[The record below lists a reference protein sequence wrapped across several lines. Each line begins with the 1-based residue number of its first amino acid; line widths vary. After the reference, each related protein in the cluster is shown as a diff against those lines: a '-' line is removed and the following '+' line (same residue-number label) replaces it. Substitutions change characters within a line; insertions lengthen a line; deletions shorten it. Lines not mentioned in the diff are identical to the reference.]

1 MIVSGPPA
9 PAPSHP
15 FARSSPIGEPVS
27 ELLALPFL
35 VIGYLVG
42 GIPTGWLVARARG
55 VDIQQSGSGNIG
67 ATNVLRTL
75 GVGPALFVVV
85 MDPVKGAVA
94 TALPLL
100 LGMDNWTVA
109 AAGLATVLGN
119 NFNVFLRMQGGKGIA
134 TSLGVFLVVN
144 PVVTVVAAALG
155 IFTMAIG
162 RLVSLGSMVGMVSA
176 PLFLLASGVFPPSD
190 LALATLLALLALWRH
205 RENLKRLAN
214 GSERRLGEG
223 TRPR

>member
-1 MIVSGPPA
+1 VS
-9 PAPSHP
+9 P
-15 FARSSPIGEPVS
+15 F
-27 ELLALPFL
+27 LALPFL
-35 VIGYLVG
+35 LIGYLVG
-42 GIPTGWLVARARG
+42 SVPTGWIVARAHG
-55 VDIQQSGSGNIG
+55 LDIQQIGSGNIG
-67 ATNVLRTL
+67 ATNVLRAL
-75 GVGPALFVVV
+75 GVGPALFVVL
-85 MDPVKGAVA
+85 MDPVKGALA
-94 TALPLL
+94 TALPLV

-119 NFNVFLRMQGGKGIA
+119 NFNVFLRMRGGKGIA

-190 LALATLLALLALWRH
+190 LALATVLTLLALYRH
-205 RENLKRLAN
+205 RENLRRLAK
-214 GSERRLGEG
+214 GTERRLGER
-223 TRPR
+223 TPPR

>member
-1 MIVSGPPA
+1 MT
-9 PAPSHP
+9 
-15 FARSSPIGEPVS
+15 

-35 VIGYLVG
+35 LVGYLVG

-75 GVGPALFVVV
+75 GVGPALFVVL
-85 MDPVKGAVA
+85 MDPVKGAFA

-100 LGMDNWTVA
+100 LGMDHWTVA
-109 AAGLATVLGN
+109 ATGLATVLGN

-144 PVVTVVAAALG
+144 PVVTAVAAALG

-190 LALATLLALLALWRH
+190 LALATVLALLALWRH
-205 RENLKRLAN
+205 RENLRRLAK
-214 GSERRLGEG
+214 GGERRLGDRN
-223 TRPR
+223 RPR